1 MSQAMVNFRMDA
13 DLKREMEDVCKKM
26 GLTLTAAF
34 TMFAAMVT
42 AQKKIPFEITA
53 ETPNSETIK
62 AIEEVRMMKKNPA
75 IGKVYTDVDVMMKE
89 LLA

>member
-1 MSQAMVNFRMDA
+1 
-13 DLKREMEDVCKKM
+13 
-26 GLTLTAAF
+26 
-34 TMFAAMVT
+34 MFAAMVT

>member
-1 MSQAMVNFRMDA
+1 
-13 DLKREMEDVCKKM
+13 MEPFLFLETMTEQEKLQM

-62 AIEEVRMMKKNPA
+62 AIEEVRMMKMLTITP
-75 IGKVYTDVDVMMKE
+75 IMKVKSIILNQEM
-89 LLA
+89 